1 MGTEV
6 FRLMIHKYLTQK
18 IMIVLILI
26 CGVILLIDYY
36 VHEKKVEI
44 ERVRKESPNRDLISF
59 LKRQEENEKLH
70 RLTERIKNR

>member
-1 MGTEV
+1 
-6 FRLMIHKYLTQK
+6 
-18 IMIVLILI
+18 MIVLILI